1 MVFFLFFVTSQSIV
15 ARGIF
20 SLHQAHS
27 RKNAWGD
34 SDKCLPK
41 PYPIS
46 LKIFFSFPRFFT
58 ESDTRTRVMDL
69 LYNSESLNKYQLLNS
84 AFTLFS
90 LPGGGGLLS

>member
-41 PYPIS
+41 PYPI
-46 LKIFFSFPRFFT
+46 
-58 ESDTRTRVMDL
+58 
-69 LYNSESLNKYQLLNS
+69 
-84 AFTLFS
+84 
-90 LPGGGGLLS
+90 